1 MAGEWGWNAAAL
13 FVTFVGWF
21 ISPVITSFLPKIL
34 ACLGFDASKKLQGLE
49 IHTIPELKKT
59 LQAVDQER
67 MMQRGKRV
75 KTDLDALDK
84 LAAML
89 RHALE
94 DAEDIFDDAQH
105 KSALRCCHHLRR
117 AFSACVALCIVR
129 TKIVRTK
136 SAWLLQWARPRTPE
150 KPRHPVTTIVA
161 VSDTDSDNETVPVTT
176 GVVASDELD
185 PATTLWIARIVRA
198 KSAWLVQWARN
209 ISLSLFHRRTPV
221 PVNISAAVSDKPSQ
235 VTIDISASGGEPDPM
250 TTSDLAVPVTTGA
263 AASGK
268 LDPVTFPVINLT
280 GVAAFDNQTV
290 PMTTGAAAS
299 DELDTVTTSAAA
311 SNNETVQMT
320 TGDVASDVLDPATT
334 GAEASGDEIVPVTTS
349 ALASEDESDSMTTSV
364 EAGPVTT
371 LSDSSGRWLS
381 CLCSSFDMFKNRVK
395 SLCSWLAHLF
405 EAACF
410 FRDWSHEVIGIKKS
424 QENASL
430 FDMLDIFSTAISR
443 MKLKK
448 QIQKIENTVSEV
460 KKSSLLGVA
469 SNTTQNDIANKNRSK
484 IRTSSKRKVFGREA
498 LRDNIMAKL
507 RETSPSLGTS
517 PCYSVIGIY
526 GVAGSGK
533 TTFARYTRD
542 YIEEKCKEEKLFD
555 TIMCIHV
562 SKTFSVDDI
571 FHEMLKDITKDRHS
585 NISDRE
591 ELEEK
596 LKEALRGKRFFL
608 ILDDLWVKNKHD
620 AQLEELISPLIV
632 GAKGSKILVT
642 ARTKHAAGALC
653 ANELIKMPE
662 LVEDEYLKMF
672 MHYALDGTS
681 GPNEKFIS
689 VGREIAKKL
698 HGSPIAA
705 VTVAG
710 RLGANP
716 NIIFWKNVAKHDMLN
731 DTMDALWWSYQQLN
745 PDIRRCFEFCN
756 VFPRRFRLEED
767 QLVRLWIAQGF
778 VKTSCAT
785 EEMEDVA
792 EGYIQ
797 ELVSCSFLEPQ
808 GDYFTIHDLLHD
820 LAHKVAGSDFFRIE
834 NQRSQRGEGWKGDV
848 PRDVRHLF
856 VEKCNAE
863 LITKKILELENLRTL
878 IIYVVKKDTT
888 IEEKVIES
896 ICMSLPKLRVLAIAF
911 KQKYY
916 EWGNPSD
923 KLLVPESVIELK
935 HLRYLAF
942 RRSVHCKVIL
952 PSALAKLLHIQLLD
966 FGYGEISEF
975 NFSEF
980 INLRHILCLCGS
992 FPNIGRLSSL
1002 QTLPY
1007 FRVRNEE
1014 GYEIKQLR
1022 DLNKLRG
1029 ELWMKG
1035 LENVKSKEEA
1045 LEANLAAKES
1055 LTELTLYFSGY
1066 NSRST
1071 AEVAAEVLEGL
1082 CPPVGLERL
1091 FIRYYS
1097 GFTVRNEEGYEI
1109 KQLRDLNKLRGRL
1122 MINGLEHV
1130 KSKEEALE
1138 ANLAVKERLMSLTL
1152 IFSCFH
1158 RCHSAEAEAE
1168 VLEGLCPPV
1177 GLEALCISYY
1187 NGSRYPDW
1195 MVGKLNGGPKDLQI
1209 LEFCHCSRLGPGPE
1223 LEAFPHLR
1231 TLSLEDCSWD
1241 ALPSNLEHLTSL
1253 KALKIEKCMN
1263 IRSLPTLPQSL
1274 KEFHLFF
1281 CDDELVKG
1289 CQTEG
1294 DLNWLKIKH
1303 IPETRFYPRFTSSTM
1318 EEDVASNASEEF
1330 QA

>member
-1 MAGEWGWNAAAL
+1 
-13 FVTFVGWF
+13 
-21 ISPVITSFLPKIL
+21 
-34 ACLGFDASKKLQGLE
+34 
-49 IHTIPELKKT
+49 
-59 LQAVDQER
+59 
-67 MMQRGKRV
+67 
-75 KTDLDALDK
+75 
-84 LAAML
+84 
-89 RHALE
+89 
-94 DAEDIFDDAQH
+94 
-105 KSALRCCHHLRR
+105 
-117 AFSACVALCIVR
+117 
-129 TKIVRTK
+129 
-136 SAWLLQWARPRTPE
+136 
-150 KPRHPVTTIVA
+150 
-161 VSDTDSDNETVPVTT
+161 
-176 GVVASDELD
+176 
-185 PATTLWIARIVRA
+185 
-198 KSAWLVQWARN
+198 
-209 ISLSLFHRRTPV
+209 
-221 PVNISAAVSDKPSQ
+221 
-235 VTIDISASGGEPDPM
+235 
-250 TTSDLAVPVTTGA
+250 
-263 AASGK
+263 
-268 LDPVTFPVINLT
+268 
-280 GVAAFDNQTV
+280 
-290 PMTTGAAAS
+290 
-299 DELDTVTTSAAA
+299 
-311 SNNETVQMT
+311 
-320 TGDVASDVLDPATT
+320 
-334 GAEASGDEIVPVTTS
+334 
-349 ALASEDESDSMTTSV
+349 
-364 EAGPVTT
+364 
-371 LSDSSGRWLS
+371 
-381 CLCSSFDMFKNRVK
+381 
-395 SLCSWLAHLF
+395 
-405 EAACF
+405 
-410 FRDWSHEVIGIKKS
+410 
-424 QENASL
+424 
-430 FDMLDIFSTAISR
+430 
-443 MKLKK
+443 
-448 QIQKIENTVSEV
+448 
-460 KKSSLLGVA
+460 
-469 SNTTQNDIANKNRSK
+469 
-484 IRTSSKRKVFGREA
+484 
-498 LRDNIMAKL
+498 
-507 RETSPSLGTS
+507 
-517 PCYSVIGIY
+517 
-526 GVAGSGK
+526 
-533 TTFARYTRD
+533 
-542 YIEEKCKEEKLFD
+542 
-555 TIMCIHV
+555 
-562 SKTFSVDDI
+562 
-571 FHEMLKDITKDRHS
+571 
-585 NISDRE
+585 
-591 ELEEK
+591 
-596 LKEALRGKRFFL
+596 
-608 ILDDLWVKNKHD
+608 
-620 AQLEELISPLIV
+620 
-632 GAKGSKILVT
+632 
-642 ARTKHAAGALC
+642 
-653 ANELIKMPE
+653 
-662 LVEDEYLKMF
+662 
-672 MHYALDGTS
+672 
-681 GPNEKFIS
+681 
-689 VGREIAKKL
+689 
-698 HGSPIAA
+698 
-705 VTVAG
+705 
-710 RLGANP
+710 
-716 NIIFWKNVAKHDMLN
+716 MLN

-1066 NSRST
+1066 NSR
-1071 AEVAAEVLEGL
+1071 
-1082 CPPVGLERL
+1082 
-1091 FIRYYS
+1091 
-1097 GFTVRNEEGYEI
+1097 
-1109 KQLRDLNKLRGRL
+1109 
-1122 MINGLEHV
+1122 
-1130 KSKEEALE
+1130 
-1138 ANLAVKERLMSLTL
+1138 
-1152 IFSCFH
+1152 
-1158 RCHSAEAEAE
+1158 CHSAEAEAE

-1303 IPETRFYPRFTSSTM
+1303 IPETRFYPRL
-1318 EEDVASNASEEF
+1318 
-1330 QA
+1330 